1 MLTGFFRDLKRTFSV
16 HTVSAHFSNGLIPV
30 AVLYFLLALPSGDA
44 WFDHTVKHLLI
55 IVLPAIPVSFF
66 SGLHDWKTRYK
77 SAKTPVF
84 IKKIRLS
91 IALFVLCV
99 ISTGIRYSVPE
110 VMGESGLLHWVYL
123 VTLLSMLPVVS
134 LLGYYGGKLSAGQ
147 RQVAAKTVTKK

>member
-1 MLTGFFRDLKRTFSV
+1 MLSGLLKDLRKTFSL

-30 AVLYFLLALPSGDA
+30 AVLYFLLTLPSGDA

-77 SAKTPVF
+77 SAKAPVF

-91 IALFVLCV
+91 IVLFVLCV
-99 ISTGIRYSVPE
+99 ISTLIRCSMPE
-110 VMGESGLLHWVYL
+110 VTGESGLLHWVYT

-134 LLGYYGGKLSAGQ
+134 MLGYYGGKLSAGQ
-147 RQVAAKTVTKK
+147 RQAGAKK